1 MRTRTKTRG
10 RSAETEALDAWIRVD
25 RTAYYYTRLREVFI
39 QTFVEWFAAAT
50 DPVCVDETNRLE
62 QRWRKQAS
70 LLFDHPPPTNP
81 KRDSRNLNV
90 QPQIVRVLRH
100 CLRVE
105 TRGKGRPARYPW
117 ATLRALDL
125 NASDPNRWTWR
136 SITNRL
142 CNCGTREHPFNSTCQ
157 KNLRREALFLKKY
170 LKTLDIGP
178 PRE

>member
-1 MRTRTKTRG
+1 MRTRTKIRG
-10 RSAETEALDAWIRVD
+10 RSPEREALDGWIRAD
-25 RTAYYYTRLREVFI
+25 RTRHYYTRLREVFI
-39 QTFVEWFAAAT
+39 QTFAEWFARAT
-50 DPVCVDETNRLE
+50 DPARVNETRRLE
-62 QRWRKQAS
+62 REWQKQAS
-70 LLFDHPPPTNP
+70 LLFDHPPPANP
-81 KRDSRNLNV
+81 NRDWRNLNV

-100 CLRVE
+100 CLRVG
-105 TRGKGRPARYPW
+105 TRGKGRPARYPS

-157 KNLRREALFLKKY
+157 RNLRREVLLLKKY
-170 LKTLDIGP
+170 LKTLGIAP